1 MLKTTSITDLRDNL
15 AGTIDS
21 LQNTHTIMVLRNS
34 KAAAY
39 LVEPEYFENLL
50 EQVEDLL
57 DITEMQLAID
67 DFQKG
72 EAVDAEEVFERL
84 GL

>member
-21 LQNTHTIMVLRNS
+21 LQNLHTIMILRNS

-57 DITEMQLAID
+57 DIAEMQLAIE

-72 EAVDAEEVFERL
+72 DAVDAEEVFERL